1 MMKRLIVNKQYLE
14 YYTVEDDISQEDLK
28 KLLETTIGEVQL
40 LQNISL
46 VKETQLTKEE
56 NDLREID

>member
-1 MMKRLIVNKQYLE
+1 MKRLIVNKQYLE

-28 KLLETTIGEVQL
+28 KLLETTISEVQL